1 MDQMKRFVWPLAT
14 AGVVLLIVVIGLL
27 AWVVPEGKKVSS
39 ANAQK
44 ATLLTQQSSLQ
55 LEITTLEHE
64 SATQPKNCSELR
76 QDETLVPSTPT
87 VDLFLHQISQLA
99 TTSGTATPSVT
110 ITSSGTASVA
120 GADTVG
126 IGLTVSGAYGQILN
140 FLNGLDTSNSLPR
153 LYTVSSV
160 SLSTAQGSSSTT
172 AAYSLTLNGTIY
184 YSTGAADVCSSS
196 GPNPASSST

>member
-1 MDQMKRFVWPLAT
+1 MDQLKRFVWPLAT
-14 AGVVLLIVVIGLL
+14 AGVVFLIVVIGLL
-27 AWVVPEGKKVSS
+27 AWVVPEGKKVST
-39 ANAQK
+39 ANTQK

-64 SATQPKNCSELR
+64 SSTQPKNCSELR
-76 QDETLVPSTPT
+76 QDQTLVPNTPT

-110 ITSSGTASVA
+110 ITSSGTTAVA

-126 IGLTVSGAYGQILN
+126 IGLTVSGTYQQILN
-140 FLNGLDTSNSLPR
+140 FLQGLDTANDLPR

-160 SLSTAQGSSSTT
+160 SLSTAQGSSSST
-172 AAYSLTLNGTIY
+172 ASYSLTLNGSIY
-184 YSTGAADVCSSS
+184 YTTGSSDVCSASN
-196 GPNPASSST
+196 PNPASSST